1 MSDDS
6 SHTIPAMA
14 TTSLSQVLHK
24 DMQRGTNISSGGGG
38 QKNRVVGL
46 IVMDI
51 GGEGGDDDGVDKGK
65 SQSHIKQNRKHKIFL
80 AETAVQEVPIQV
92 SVFIFF

>member
-1 MSDDS
+1 MHRGKGS
-6 SHTIPAMA
+6 S
-14 TTSLSQVLHK
+14 SV
-24 DMQRGTNISSGGGG
+24 GGG

-51 GGEGGDDDGVDKGK
+51 GGEGGEDDGVDKGK
-65 SQSHIKQNRKHKIFL
+65 SQSLLKQNRKKTIFL